1 MDSELIA
8 WRVEA
13 GRFADVQLMAELQRL
28 ARVDRR
34 FEARILVLLAELD
47 ERELFLAQGYSSLF
61 RYAVC
66 VLRMSEAQAYLRI
79 GAARVARLYPAVLE
93 MLLEGALNLSTVKLL
108 APQLTAENHG
118 TLLERARDKTKRE
131 VELLT
136 AEIAP
141 KPDVQTRIR
150 KMPTRPARMGSARAE
165 LVMAAAPGVQGAND
179 AAGTALAAVVPH
191 AAAAIAPAM
200 NATPVA
206 TAELAPGAAAAFAL
220 ESPRASCAVLSPG
233 RYKLELTVDQVL
245 FDELMTLKHLLKHRV
260 PSGDLGAILGLAITC
275 FSEKL
280 CKQRFAELS
289 KPASGARAQ
298 ASRACASHNEAP
310 TAGFSQQKGKIEH
323 GAEKVKRRSRYVP
336 REVVRAV
343 FARDGAQC
351 TFIGTDGERCAER
364 GMLELH
370 HVKAFAHG
378 GAPTPENLKVVC
390 RSHNSYFAVQDF
402 GAAHMRMMRM
412 QAR

>member
-1 MDSELIA
+1 
-8 WRVEA
+8 
-13 GRFADVQLMAELQRL
+13 
-28 ARVDRR
+28 
-34 FEARILVLLAELD
+34 
-47 ERELFLAQGYSSLF
+47 
-61 RYAVC
+61 
-66 VLRMSEAQAYLRI
+66 LRI

-108 APQLTAENHG
+108 APQLTTENHG
-118 TLLERARDKTKRE
+118 TLLERARDRTKRE
-131 VELLT
+131 VELLM

-165 LVMAAAPGVQGAND
+165 LVMAAAPGVQGASD

-200 NATPVA
+200 IAIPVA
-206 TAELAPGAAAAFAL
+206 TAELAPRTGAVADAEPAPLAAVASSPSAAATVTPGAAAAFAL